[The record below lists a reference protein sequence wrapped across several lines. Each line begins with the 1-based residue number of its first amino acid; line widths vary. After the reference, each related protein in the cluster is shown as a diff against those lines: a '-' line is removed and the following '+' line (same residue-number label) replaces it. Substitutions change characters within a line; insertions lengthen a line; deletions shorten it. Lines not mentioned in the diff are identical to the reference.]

1 MSFGWLP
8 LIWFGEKVQDAETHE
23 ENYQSNQNA
32 SRGPVASQIL
42 LLGGIL
48 VAMGILSDGAY
59 AIMAGSVGSWVKK
72 NTGVLR
78 AQRYF
83 TSSVYILLGVVT
95 AFSGTRK

>member
-1 MSFGWLP
+1 MVVNVLNPKTALFFFAFLP
-8 LIWFGEKVQDAETHE
+8 QFVDP
-23 ENYQSNQNA
+23 
-32 SRGPVASQIL
+32 SRGTVAGQIL